1 MHLRFGMGM
10 LSAPKLWV
18 IWWSWDQGRGLSTHK
33 RPLLETL
40 PSPERDGGEQP
51 GVSLP
56 PALRFILIDTT
67 GLKLPRRQA
76 GSLGDVVCR
85 RQMAAIQ
92 RGQRTP
98 GKCPASPAMAAA
110 VTQPQRNFSAFS
122 VFSWHFCF
130 RCPIYKVIE
139 LKLNR
144 METF

>member
-98 GKCPASPAMAAA
+98 GRCPASPPMAAA
-110 VTQPQRNFSAFS
+110 VTPTSEEFFY
-122 VFSWHFCF
+122 FFCF
-130 RCPIYKVIE
+130 
-139 LKLNR
+139 LLA
-144 METF
+144 FLF